1 MGGEGPFPERHDLL
15 RRLEQARR
23 DAEEAQERF
32 SYLARASEVL
42 GASLDYE
49 TTLSQLA
56 ALIVPGLADWCSVDL
71 AEGQGSIRN
80 VAVAHFDPARVA
92 MARELRDRY
101 PPDQFARVGVPQV
114 VRTGRSELYPE
125 IPASLLEAAAVDAEH
140 LALIRELGL
149 RSAIV
154 VPLRARGRT
163 FGALTLVTAESGRRY
178 TQADLALVE
187 QIGERAG
194 LAIDNARLYRREHE
208 IASMLQRSLLPGAL
222 PEIPGL
228 EVAARFHAAGEGVE
242 VGGDFYDVHPVGE
255 GRWALAVGDVCGRGP
270 EAAALTS
277 MARYAA
283 RALSQVTEVPSELLV
298 GVNRT
303 MLQSGAD
310 RFCTMVYAVAR
321 PSPEGASFT
330 LSRGGHPPPLVLRA
344 DGRVESVDVEG
355 TLIGIFDDPVFEDR
369 TLELGPGDALLLF
382 TDGLIERNP
391 FVRDRADLISLLG
404 RCRGLSAEG
413 MARLIE
419 RECLDRAR
427 PLEDDIAMLI
437 LRVVP
442 ERITTTARRGAR

>member
-49 TTLSQLA
+49 TTLSELA

-330 LSRGGHPPPLVLRA
+330 LSRGGH
-344 DGRVESVDVEG
+344 
-355 TLIGIFDDPVFEDR
+355 
-369 TLELGPGDALLLF
+369 
-382 TDGLIERNP
+382 
-391 FVRDRADLISLLG
+391 
-404 RCRGLSAEG
+404 
-413 MARLIE
+413 
-419 RECLDRAR
+419 
-427 PLEDDIAMLI
+427 
-437 LRVVP
+437 
-442 ERITTTARRGAR
+442 